1 MPSIPIHNG
10 ERTVNHP
17 SVSTEIFGKRDA
29 NGSEVTLVI
38 VREGAVQM
46 MEHHLLVEYARECL
60 LDQKMALADYAEQIL
75 APHPL
80 SGHYVSCDT
89 AFDHDGNTSKVIV
102 FPKGGKGRLY
112 EWAI

>member
-1 MPSIPIHNG
+1 MPGIPIHNG

-38 VREGAVQM
+38 TREGNVQLG
-46 MEHHLLVEYARECL
+46 EHHLLVEYARECL
-60 LDQKMALADYAEQIL
+60 LDQNMVLRDYADQVL
-75 APHPL
+75 APHPMEE
-80 SGHYVSCDT
+80 GKYVEVEL
-89 AFDHDGNTSKVIV
+89 AFDHDGNTSKLVL
-102 FPKGGKGRLY
+102 FKGRGRLY